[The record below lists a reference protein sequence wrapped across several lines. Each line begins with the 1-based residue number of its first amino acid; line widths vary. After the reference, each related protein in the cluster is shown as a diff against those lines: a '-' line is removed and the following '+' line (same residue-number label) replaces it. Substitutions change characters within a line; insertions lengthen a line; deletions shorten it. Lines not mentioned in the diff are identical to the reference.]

1 VRPRRPDAGRTR
13 AVTTPPDDAGGYVED
28 VSVRDG
34 TRLRRWDNGAPGVP
48 VVVSNGLGA
57 SPTAWTFLHGE
68 DCGYHATSWHHRGL
82 GGSARPDDESH
93 IRVSDHV
100 DDLFTVMDAAG
111 MDRALVVGWSLGV
124 AIAIEAA
131 RRAPER
137 VAGLLVMGGAATG
150 AFRVL
155 PRFSTL
161 PGGVPEGVHR
171 RAAQAGGWLLRWV
184 GPPVAGL
191 IDLLPRSLDAG
202 RDALDR
208 AGVDPAQLDPT
219 GSAAPIV
226 TLAEVARQFARH
238 DWTWFS
244 RMVLAGAEY
253 EALDDDALAA
263 ITTPTTVVSGDL
275 DTLAP
280 PADMAALAAAL
291 PDARLVR
298 LPGSHFLP
306 LQFPDALAG
315 ELEVLARR
323 AGL

>member
-1 VRPRRPDAGRTR
+1 M
-13 AVTTPPDDAGGYVED
+13 TTDGAEPDDAGGFVED
-28 VSVRDG
+28 VTARDG
-34 TRLRRWDNGAPGVP
+34 TRLRRWDNGAAGVP

-57 SPTAWTFLHGE
+57 SPTAWTFLHGP

-82 GGSARPDDESH
+82 GGSDRPADETH
-93 IRVSDHV
+93 IRVDDHV

-111 MDRALVVGWSLGV
+111 MDSALVVGWSLGV
-124 AIAIEAA
+124 PIAIEAA

-137 VAGLLVMGGAATG
+137 VAGLMVMGGAATG
-150 AFRVL
+150 TFRVL
-155 PRFSTL
+155 PPL
-161 PGGVPEGVHR
+161 PPVGPGVPEGVHR
-171 RAAQAGGWLLRWV
+171 RAAQLGGWLLRVV
-184 GPPVAGL
+184 GPPVAGI
-191 IDLLPRSLDAG
+191 IDLLPRSLDAS
-202 RDALDR
+202 REALDR

-219 GSAAPIV
+219 GTAAPLV

-244 RMVLAGAEY
+244 RLVLAGAEH
-253 EALDDDALAA
+253 ERLDDAALAG
-263 ITTPTTVVSGDL
+263 ITVPVTVVSGNL

-280 PADMAALAAAL
+280 PADMAALADAL

-315 ELEVLARR
+315 ELGALARR
-323 AGL
+323 AHL

>member
-1 VRPRRPDAGRTR
+1 MTA
-13 AVTTPPDDAGGYVED
+13 PDDAGGYVED
-28 VSVRDG
+28 VRARDG
-34 TRLRRWDNGAPGVP
+34 TRLRRWDNGAAGVP

-57 SPTAWTFLHGE
+57 SPTAWTFLHGA
-68 DCGYHATSWHHRGL
+68 DCGYHATTWHHRGL
-82 GGSARPDDESH
+82 GGSARPEDETH
-93 IRVSDHV
+93 IRVDDHV

-111 MDRALVVGWSLGV
+111 MERALVVGWSLGV
-124 AIAIEAA
+124 PVAIEAA
-131 RRAPER
+131 RRAPHR
-137 VAGLLVMGGAATG
+137 VAGLMVLGGAATG

-155 PRFSTL
+155 PQLTPL

-171 RAAQAGGWLLRWV
+171 RAARVGGWLLRVV

-191 IDLLPRSLDAG
+191 IELLPRSMDAS
-202 RDALDR
+202 RQALDR

-219 GSAAPIV
+219 GSAAPLV

-244 RMVLAGAEY
+244 RMVLAGADHS
-253 EALDDDALAA
+253 ALADDDLAT
-263 ITTPTTVVSGDL
+263 ITVPVTVVSGDF

-280 PADMAALAAAL
+280 PADMAALTAAL

-323 AGL
+323 AFGPRE

>member
-1 VRPRRPDAGRTR
+1 M
-13 AVTTPPDDAGGYVED
+13 TTPEDGGGYVED
-28 VSVRDG
+28 VIARDG
-34 TRLRRWDNGAPGVP
+34 TRLRRWDNGATGVP

-68 DCGYHATSWHHRGL
+68 DCGYHATTWHHRGL
-82 GGSARPDDESH
+82 GGSDRPSDETH
-93 IRVSDHV
+93 IRVEDHV

-111 MDRALVVGWSLGV
+111 MESALVVGWSLGV
-124 AIAIEAA
+124 PIAIEAA
-131 RRAPER
+131 RRAPDR
-137 VAGLLVMGGAATG
+137 VAGLMVLGGAATG
-150 AFRVL
+150 TFRVL
-155 PRFSTL
+155 PQLSPL
-161 PGGVPEGVHR
+161 PTGVPEGVHR
-171 RAAQAGGWLLRWV
+171 RAAQLGGWLLRVV
-184 GPPVAGL
+184 GPPVAGV
-191 IDLLPRSLDAG
+191 IDLLPRSLDAS

-219 GSAAPIV
+219 GTAAPLV

-244 RMVLAGAEY
+244 RMVLAGAQHEQ
-253 EALDDDALAA
+253 LDDADLAA
-263 ITTPTTVVSGDL
+263 ITVPVTVVSGNL

-291 PDARLVR
+291 GDARLVR

-315 ELEVLARR
+315 ELARLADRSR
-323 AGL
+323 LRGDQA

>member
-1 VRPRRPDAGRTR
+1 MTAD
-13 AVTTPPDDAGGYVED
+13 GGTGDGDGHVED
-28 VSVRDG
+28 VTARDG
-34 TRLRRWDNGAPGVP
+34 TRLRRWDNGAAGVP

-57 SPTAWTFLHGE
+57 SPAAWPFLHGAH
-68 DCGYHATSWHHRGL
+68 CGYHATTWHHRGL
-82 GGSARPDDESH
+82 GGSARPEDEAH
-93 IRVSDHV
+93 IRVDDHV
-100 DDLFTVMDAAG
+100 DDLLTVMDAAG
-111 MDRALVVGWSLGV
+111 MSRAIVVGWSVGV
-124 AIAIEAA
+124 AVAIEAA

-137 VAGLLVMGGAATG
+137 VAGLLLLGGAATG

-155 PRFSTL
+155 PRL
-161 PGGVPEGVHR
+161 PVPAPGVPEGVHR
-171 RAAQAGGWLLRWV
+171 GAAKVGGWLLRVV
-184 GPPVAGL
+184 GPPVSGL
-191 IDLLPRSLDAG
+191 IDLLPRSMDAS

-208 AGVDPAQLDPT
+208 AGMDPAQLDPT
-219 GSAAPIV
+219 GTSAPFV

-244 RMVLAGAEY
+244 RMVLAAADHAAPGDA
-253 EALDDDALAA
+253 ALAA
-263 ITTPTTVVSGDL
+263 ITAPTTVVSGDF

-323 AGL
+323 AHL

>member
-1 VRPRRPDAGRTR
+1 MTADGGPDTG
-13 AVTTPPDDAGGYVED
+13 DEDGDGYVED
-28 VSVRDG
+28 VTARDG
-34 TRLRRWDNGAPGVP
+34 TRLRRWDNGATGVP

-57 SPTAWTFLHGE
+57 SPAAWPFLHGA
-68 DCGYHATSWHHRGL
+68 DCGYHATTWHHRGL
-82 GGSARPDDESH
+82 GGSARPADETR
-93 IRVSDHV
+93 IRVEDHV

-111 MDRALVVGWSLGV
+111 MSRALVIGWSLGV
-124 AIAIEAA
+124 AVAVEAA

-137 VAGLLVMGGAATG
+137 VAGLLLLGGAATG

-155 PRFSTL
+155 PPL
-161 PGGVPEGVHR
+161 PPPVPGMPEGVHR
-171 RAAQAGGWLLRWV
+171 GAARVGGWLLRVV

-191 IDLLPRSLDAG
+191 IDLLPRSMDAS

-219 GSAAPIV
+219 GTAAPFV

-244 RMVLAGAEY
+244 RAVLAAAEHRAPAD
-253 EALDDDALAA
+253 EALAA
-263 ITTPTTVVSGDL
+263 ITVPTTVVSGDF

-315 ELEVLARR
+315 ELGVLAG
-323 AGL
+323 ASGM